1 MHGGS
6 RVMRFT
12 LRWSWPILA
21 PSETEFYRSFYVPMM
36 TRLLEGLPIGGGGRR
51 GISRPGGSKE
61 TKE

>member
-1 MHGGS
+1 
-6 RVMRFT
+6 MRFT